1 MRDQSTLD
9 PAGRGAEEIAD
20 LWWLLFAVSAVV
32 FAVVLVLLLLGALR
46 RRGAPGAGPD
56 RRESRRG
63 NRLVAIAGFGV
74 PAVVVIALFFAS
86 VATLQAV
93 APSSRTARMTIE
105 VVGRQWFWDVYYRDG
120 GVRTSNEIH
129 VPVGEPVELRVR
141 TADVIHSFWV
151 PRLTRKLD
159 MIPGRSASL
168 VIEARNAGIYR
179 GQCAEFCGL
188 QHARMA
194 FLVIAEPP
202 ARFGRWLAHEAKP
215 ATASGSEAFL
225 GAGCGGCHAVR
236 GTPARSRYG
245 PDLTHLGGRR
255 TIAAGTLPNTRAA
268 LARWLRDP
276 QAVKPGNKMP
286 ALGLTD
292 RELGRLLDY
301 LERLS

>member
-20 LWWLLFAVSAVV
+20 LWWLLFAVSTVV

-46 RRGAPGAGPD
+46 RRGAPGARPD

-63 NRLVAIAGFGV
+63 NRLVAIAGFGA

-141 TADVIHSFWV
+141 TTDVIHSFWV

-168 VIEARNAGIYR
+168 VIEARKAGIYR

-225 GAGCGGCHAVR
+225 RAGCGGCHAVK

-245 PDLTHLGGRR
+245 PDLTHLAGRR

-301 LERLS
+301 LESLT

>member
-20 LWWLLFAVSAVV
+20 LWWLLFAVSTVV

-46 RRGAPGAGPD
+46 RRGAPGARPD

-63 NRLVAIAGFGV
+63 NRLVAIAGFGA

-245 PDLTHLGGRR
+245 PDLTHLAGRR

-286 ALGLTD
+286 GLGLTD

-301 LERLS
+301 LESLT